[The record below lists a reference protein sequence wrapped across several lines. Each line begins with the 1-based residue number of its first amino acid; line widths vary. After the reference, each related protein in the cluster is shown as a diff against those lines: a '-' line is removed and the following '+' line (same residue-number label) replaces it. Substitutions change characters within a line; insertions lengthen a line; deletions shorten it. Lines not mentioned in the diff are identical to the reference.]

1 MIDNG
6 ADLTKL
12 KEYAKE
18 FLLAALDKGVT
29 VKLGGTTIK
38 TEAAITTALKK
49 FSDGDELKAAM
60 EEVIAELNTETLKN
74 TLIKEEEIKAQE
86 AADKAFTDIKG
97 DAYKVDASLIDY
109 SSIDGYFNNGEIYER
124 GKGWGGSRDKAY
136 AKGQEVLSSF

>member
-1 MIDNG
+1 
-6 ADLTKL
+6 
-12 KEYAKE
+12 
-18 FLLAALDKGVT
+18 
-29 VKLGGTTIK
+29 
-38 TEAAITTALKK
+38 
-49 FSDGDELKAAM
+49 M

-124 GKGWGGSRDKAY
+124 GKGWSGSKEKAY
-136 AKGQEVLSSF
+136 EKACQLLNGSLKPQQ